1 MLSYK
6 NRRFR
11 NILERPRTLISGFI
25 VYKLQGRIT
34 TDHFVRF
41 HFEQRM
47 KIFEIYTVNGEFQ
60 LPFYEFKHGDKIAV
74 TKIIVDWK
82 TAPNKVFGI
91 ITTDLVCGFSENR
104 KQQVCTFVKPS
115 KTTITEVEYSHPTF
129 YGVNGPFLQDA
140 KFAIE
145 SMFGD
150 KIPEIKNLYMQL
162 LIK

>member
-1 MLSYK
+1 
-6 NRRFR
+6 
-11 NILERPRTLISGFI
+11 
-25 VYKLQGRIT
+25 
-34 TDHFVRF
+34 
-41 HFEQRM
+41 M

-60 LPFYEFKHGDKIAV
+60 LPFYELKHSDKIAV

-91 ITTDLVCGFSENR
+91 ITTDLVSGFIENR

-115 KTTITEVEYSHPTF
+115 KTTITEVDYSHPTF
-129 YGVNGPFLQDA
+129 YGVKRPFLQDT

-150 KIPEIKNLYMQL
+150 KIPEVKNAYIQL